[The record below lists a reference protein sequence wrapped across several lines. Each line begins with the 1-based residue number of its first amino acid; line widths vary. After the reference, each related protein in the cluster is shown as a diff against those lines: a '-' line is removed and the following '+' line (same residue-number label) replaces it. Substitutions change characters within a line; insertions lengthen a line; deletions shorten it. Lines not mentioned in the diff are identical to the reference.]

1 MVRMRRAPSRGYTSC
16 PELSRVLLGF
26 PGQTVWMRRRA
37 LQLITFTKMG
47 SLVKP
52 NAADLLRFITRLL
65 PRGKN
70 NLTMAS
76 AHGSVIRGS
85 LGVSEL
91 SGLLAEDAMD
101 LLGRAGA
108 ADRVGELQR
117 I

>member
-1 MVRMRRAPSRGYTSC
+1 MCSWVPQANCLDEQKSPLAHNFYQNGLPGEAKCSRPPQVYNSPSS
-16 PELSRVLLGF
+16 
-26 PGQTVWMRRRA
+26 
-37 LQLITFTKMG
+37 
-47 SLVKP
+47 
-52 NAADLLRFITRLL
+52 TR
-65 PRGKN
+65 KN
-70 NLTMAS
+70 NPTMSS